1 METVRRYRA
10 FKESLAS
17 GEAKYGTMLQEIGTP
32 NIVKILA
39 EAGMDFCFIDG
50 EHGPYTYETVSNLV
64 SATDAA
70 RLVPIVRIPEIRKEP
85 IQKFLDAGAAGILVP
100 WVRTAAE
107 VQEAV
112 RLARYAPEG
121 CRGFATFKPWSDYAT
136 TPPEAMLA
144 EANRAVLVVV
154 QVETR
159 EAVESIDDILAVKG
173 CDALLVGPGDLSLGY
188 GMPGRSDDP
197 VVVAAIKRT
206 LAAARRAGKPCGIHC
221 STVADIV
228 AWRDR
233 GMRLLSW
240 SAPITMVYEA
250 CLAAVKTFRPAP
262 ARPGRG
268 S

>member
-1 METVRRYRA
+1 METVRRFRA
-10 FKESLAS
+10 FKEALAS
-17 GEAKYGTMLQEIGTP
+17 GEAKYGTMLQEIGTT

-50 EHGPYTYETVSNLV
+50 EHGPYSFETVSNLI
-64 SATDAA
+64 SATDTA
-70 RLVPIVRIPEIRKEP
+70 RLVPIVRVPEIRKEP
-85 IQKFLDAGAAGILVP
+85 IQKYLDAGAGGILVP
-100 WVRTAAE
+100 WVRTSEE
-107 VQEAV
+107 VREAV

-121 CRGFATFKPWSDYAT
+121 RRGFATFKPWSDYAT
-136 TPPEAMLA
+136 EPPAAMLA

-159 EAVESIDDILAVKG
+159 EAVESIDAILAVEG

-188 GMPGRSDDP
+188 GVPGRSGDAE
-197 VVVAAIKRT
+197 VVAAIERV
-206 LAAARRAGKPCGIHC
+206 LAASRRVGKPCGIHC
-221 STVADIV
+221 SDIADIV

-250 CLAAVKTFRPAP
+250 CRAAMRTFRDGP
-262 ARPGRG
+262 R
-268 S
+268 